1 MPAPR
6 PPVVRIDGD
15 DVRLSRSRY
24 PLHGLECR
32 NGQQRVSPEMRC
44 CGQIELPQAEKP
56 PVARIKFKMQ
66 LGNLL
71 LLSRQKPDAS
81 RCVVHFRTEHGCG
94 DARTKAVHA
103 VNRVCVSPVVKGGQ
117 IGVDSVHQLAG
128 GFSSVRAIRLG
139 DRRRKPRC
147 VLPADG
153 GSCQRAGTGSR
164 PPGVVVF
171 LHGLPSV
178 CVKRNHG
185 FSFLRIQIVL
195 RIVPCRS
202 DRCACGEAQ
211 EPPVFVKR
219 SQCNPVYPVSPPGF
233 SAEAAYITIRE
244 FYLTSHAASSVSRI
258 GLQNP
263 SPVNCLSAPRPSM
276 KTCSPRWKSTA
287 LPI

>member
-24 PLHGLECR
+24 PLHGLERR
-32 NGQQRVSPEMRC
+32 NGQQPVKMPELSLAVQVIQC
-44 CGQIELPQAEKP
+44 VGQCEAVPLQGVQHKLLKHVRAESYN
-56 PVARIKFKMQ
+56 R
-66 LGNLL
+66 N
-71 LLSRQKPDAS
+71 
-81 RCVVHFRTEHGCG
+81 RTAVRTRGCG
-94 DARTKAVHA
+94 SRSWT
-103 VNRVCVSPVVKGGQ
+103 SPCTR
-117 IGVDSVHQLAG
+117 IPRRFAPHRAPAG
-128 GFSSVRAIRLG
+128 GETTGCADQIQNAAQKSPSA
-139 DRRRKPRC
+139 
-147 VLPADG
+147 LPADG
-153 GSCQRAGTGSR
+153 GSCQRTGTGSR

-263 SPVNCLSAPRPSM
+263 SPVNCLSAPRSSM